1 MYDMIKQRECLGRQQ
16 EKKVYEDKEINGVFK
31 EMKGPLK

>member
-1 MYDMIKQRECLGRQQ
+1 MYDIIKQRECPRQQ
-16 EKKVYEDKEINGVFK
+16 EKKVYEDKGTNGVFK

>member
-1 MYDMIKQRECLGRQQ
+1 MYDMIKHRVCPRQQ

>member
-1 MYDMIKQRECLGRQQ
+1 MYDIIKQRECPRQQ

-31 EMKGPLK
+31 EMKGPLI